1 VVATDVQKAMHAV
14 VISGPWDVENQ
25 LHEIFNGPVKC
36 RRVVCRRVVE
46 SNKELQRAGQH
57 TK

>member
-36 RRVVCRRVVE
+36 RRVVE